1 MAEGCSAIAKDKDRA
16 NARAQRRAPDARGGL
31 RGPLLAWA
39 LVGAAACLTTVDT
52 FSESLWPHPGGWR
65 GPGLHAF
72 AGPVLPNAPGGR
84 ARPRVD
90 GRGDDARG
98 RCPWAHPRAR
108 AGARAACAG
117 ATTMGAGVRMAGF
130 ISGLRARLRGSDVR
144 CQATAR
150 GQDEFED
157 DEIGA
162 LGVYDVRLNGS
173 NRRRV
178 LWDQQRGRLFTV
190 SVDERTVGAG
200 SQLTANEF
208 MRASTDPG
216 GAVRSPAQAWGLLVA
231 LVKQS
236 FLPRG
241 VTSDYYAFTLWRMAQ
256 RVVSST
262 VSVFGTQSLLMA
274 LGVKTNK
281 VGVGVCVCVCVCVCA
296 CA

>member
-1 MAEGCSAIAKDKDRA
+1 
-16 NARAQRRAPDARGGL
+16 
-31 RGPLLAWA
+31 
-39 LVGAAACLTTVDT
+39 
-52 FSESLWPHPGGWR
+52 
-65 GPGLHAF
+65 
-72 AGPVLPNAPGGR
+72 
-84 ARPRVD
+84 
-90 GRGDDARG
+90 
-98 RCPWAHPRAR
+98 
-108 AGARAACAG
+108 
-117 ATTMGAGVRMAGF
+117 
-130 ISGLRARLRGSDVR
+130 
-144 CQATAR
+144 
-150 GQDEFED
+150 
-157 DEIGA
+157 
-162 LGVYDVRLNGS
+162 
-173 NRRRV
+173 V

-190 SVDERTVGAG
+190 AVDERTVGAG